1 MGDPRQAR
9 ENRAYVRRLLREKQ
23 PGFAAALEA
32 VALEWA
38 ARDLSGRP
46 GREPASPGR
55 VGTVAAAVIDTGP
68 QLPGIDRLR
77 AAGAPV
83 IAARAGMQ

>member
-1 MGDPRQAR
+1 MGCAGLVGPAG
-9 ENRAYVRRLLREKQ
+9 
-23 PGFAAALEA
+23 PGT
-32 VALEWA
+32 
-38 ARDLSGRP
+38 
-46 GREPASPGR
+46 ASPGR